1 MSRRP
6 RYRSAFSLLE
16 LLIVVMLLSIMAA
29 VIVPSAAP
37 SVAAELTSVAE
48 VVASDLTYGRSLAVL
63 NNDTYQFLFDVAD
76 NQYTLE
82 YSGSNSALATLPP
95 NPFHASQDS
104 ATQFVVRLAKLPH
117 VGPVVSLYDV
127 QELTPSPVE
136 ATSVQFGPIG
146 STTQTPETVIWL
158 TAGTG
163 SGQRYLSVTINPAT
177 GLSSVG
183 SIQAAAPTTGSSVGS
198 TGGTTGVATGS

>member
-16 LLIVVMLLSIMAA
+16 LLIVVTLLSIMAA
-29 VIVPSAAP
+29 VIVPSTAP
-37 SVAAELTSVAE
+37 SIDTQLLSAAEIVAG
-48 VVASDLTYGRSLAVL
+48 DLTYGRSLAVL

-82 YSGSNSALATLPP
+82 YSGSNSALGALPP

-117 VGPVVSLYDV
+117 IGAAVSLYDV

-136 ATSVQFGPIG
+136 VTSVQFGPLG
-146 STTQTPETVIWL
+146 STTQSPQTVVWL
-158 TAGTG
+158 TAATG
-163 SGQRYLSVTINPAT
+163 SAKRFLSLTINPAT
-177 GLSSVG
+177 GLSTVG
-183 SIQAAAPTTGSSVGS
+183 TIQASAPTTGTSSGPTS
-198 TGGTTGVATGS
+198 GGTTSGS